1 MRQGDL
7 IVGDSGTGLVSII
20 LATYNEAENIGEVIR
35 RILEH
40 IPDPLEIVVVDDDS
54 PDRTWEVAQNLGDP
68 RVKVVRRVGI
78 RGLASAMLQGVMETR
93 GELVGWIDAD
103 MAEEVSILPALIAK
117 TRECDVVVASRF
129 VEGGADER
137 AALRVW
143 ASRAVNG
150 LAGLV
155 LGGGVKDYDSNVAV
169 VRRTVFDRVQ
179 FSPRGYGEYFIEFLY
194 RCHRKGLRIC
204 EVPYRLTRRA
214 MGTSKSAPNL
224 WRFFLQGLGYLSRIV
239 SIRLR
244 RLE

>member
-1 MRQGDL
+1 M
-7 IVGDSGTGLVSII
+7 GDSAGRLVSII
-20 LATYNEAENIGEVIR
+20 LATYNEAENIGGVIR

-40 IPDPLEIVVVDDDS
+40 LPDPLEIVVVDDDS
-54 PDRTWEVAQNLGDP
+54 PDRTWEVAQNLGEP

-78 RGLASAMLQGVMETR
+78 RGLASAMLRGISESR

-103 MAEEVSILPALIAK
+103 MAEQANVLPALIAK

-169 VRRTVFDRVQ
+169 VRRAVFDRVQ
-179 FSPRGYGEYFIEFLY
+179 INPRGYGEYFIEFLY
-194 RCHRKGLRIC
+194 RCQCQGLRIC

-224 WRFFLQGLGYLSRIV
+224 WRFFLQGLGYITRIV
-239 SIRLR
+239 SIRLG

>member
-1 MRQGDL
+1 M
-7 IVGDSGTGLVSII
+7 LVSII
-20 LATYNEAENIGEVIR
+20 LATYNEAENIGQVIR
-35 RILEH
+35 RILEQV
-40 IPDPLEIVVVDDDS
+40 PDPLEIVVVDDDS

-103 MAEEVSILPALIAK
+103 MAEEVNILPALIAK

-137 AALRVW
+137 AALRAW

-155 LGGGVKDYDSNVAV
+155 LGGRVKDYDSNVAV

-204 EVPYRLTRRA
+204 EVPYHLTARA
-214 MGTSKSAPNL
+214 SGTSKSAPNL
-224 WRFFLQGLGYLSRIV
+224 WRFFLQGLGYLGRI
-239 SIRLR
+239 ITTRLGGV
-244 RLE
+244 E